1 MNKATRVLVS
11 ALGAIMGVAGIE
23 HGIGETLQGNV
34 APSGIMIQSWPDSA
48 FFRVVTGEPAM
59 TVVPN
64 LLLTG
69 VLTIIVSLIFLIW
82 TIFLV
87 QRKNGGLVLILLSIV
102 MLLVGGGIFPPILG
116 IVMGVVGTRI
126 NAPMTWWRKR
136 LSVRSSRLLGK
147 LWIWSFSANLISWL
161 LLFPGLSVLD
171 YFLSVNN
178 SNFTLVVFLFALVTL
193 PLTVFAGFAH
203 DVGRQPDSHPI
214 S

>member
-11 ALGAIMGVAGIE
+11 ALGAIMGVGGVE
-23 HGIGETLQGNV
+23 HGIGEVLQGNA
-34 APSGIMIQSWPDSA
+34 APPGIMIQSWPDSA

-69 VLTIIVSLIFLIW
+69 ILTIIVSLIFLIW

-136 LSVRSSRLLGK
+136 LSVRSSHFLGK

-171 YFLSVNN
+171 YFLGVNN
-178 SNFTLVVFLFALVTL
+178 SNFTLVAFLFALVTL

-203 DVGRQPDSHPI
+203 DVGRQPDSRPI